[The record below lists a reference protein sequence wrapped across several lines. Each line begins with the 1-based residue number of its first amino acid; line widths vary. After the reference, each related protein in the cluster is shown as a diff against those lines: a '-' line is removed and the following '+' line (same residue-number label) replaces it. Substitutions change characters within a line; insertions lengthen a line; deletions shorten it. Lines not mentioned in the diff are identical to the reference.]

1 MLKSQK
7 IRETKKKGNE
17 KREMTIKGNYIEN
30 RKNVNEGNSGKLLSV
45 KNERS
50 KKKDFGEIAEIFKRS
65 FQIFSFH

>member
-45 KNERS
+45 KNER
-50 KKKDFGEIAEIFKRS
+50 KNY
-65 FQIFSFH
+65 